1 MRKAGP
7 SGPRVYCT
15 AMISLFIAASLL
27 VTPVQDTA
35 HVVLVAT
42 TDLHGHITGRD
53 YVEDR
58 PAPNRRGAASRAW
71 WTRCARDI
79 RDR

>member
-1 MRKAGP
+1 
-7 SGPRVYCT
+7 
-15 AMISLFIAASLL
+15 MISLFIAASLL

-58 PAPNRRGAASRAW
+58 PAPNGVRASRAW
-71 WTRCARDI
+71 WTRSRRDI